1 MHPVGVLWGFQNK
14 ERVAEKWSKD
24 PDRKTAGTP

>member
-1 MHPVGVLWGFQNK
+1 MGFQNK

-24 PDRKTAGTP
+24 PDRKNAGAP

>member
-1 MHPVGVLWGFQNK
+1 MGFQNK

>member
-1 MHPVGVLWGFQNK
+1 MGFQNK

-24 PDRKTAGTP
+24 PDRKIAGTP